1 MTPETQQR
9 LLKALELNAKRE
21 RDIAQANQAALD
33 KIKLKAAREVASI
46 ERWQSFLT
54 ELQSAA
60 AAINKHS
67 QPHDILFESAES
79 TPDEHFLRSA
89 EVQLSKPH
97 EERRIVAQFNL
108 DPSGGIGVVFLTPSV
123 TKSDSFDIRSTT
135 VAYLERIL
143 VAFFEQYLGDKKT

>member
-9 LLKALELNAKRE
+9 LLKALELNARRE
-21 RDIAQANQAALD
+21 RDIAQANQAAQE
-33 KIKLKAAREVASI
+33 KTRLKAAREVASI
-46 ERWQSFLT
+46 DRWSSFLT

-67 QPHDILFESAES
+67 QPHDILFESTET

-89 EVQLSKPH
+89 EVGLAKPL

-108 DPSGGIGVVFLTPSV
+108 DPSGGIGVIFLTPGV

-143 VAFFEQYLGDKKT
+143 VAFFEQYLGERKG